1 MQIPLFPIRLLPALL
16 VLSIS
21 APLYADNM
29 GSENPVPLFNRWF
42 SLPEQSTT
50 ELEKEV
56 DSKIEDKTLKA
67 VKNIKAANNKDK
79 EVVPDRSHPVDVFEL
94 PEVEVV
100 STTPL
105 GTTGLAFNKIPG
117 NVQSAEDEDINRHEA
132 FGLTD
137 FMNRRLESVNIN
149 DTQNN
154 PYQPDI
160 TYRGF
165 TASPLLGTPI
175 GLSVYQDGVRVNEA
189 FGDTVNWD
197 LIPQVAI
204 SSMEMMPGSNPL
216 YGLNTLG
223 GALSVKTKSGFS
235 NPGFRTQASGGSY
248 GRQAYTAEYGGSKGD
263 FDWYF
268 AGNIFDDNG
277 WRPYSPTSVNQA
289 FGKVGWENEKTDI
302 DLSFTFA
309 DNNLQGVGP
318 TPQSMLQQ
326 NWSGIYTSPDV
337 TKNTM
342 YFFNLK
348 GSHKL
353 NDQLQLSG
361 NTYNRNNNSSSLNS
375 NTNQNCTT
383 WINGNMCQDDQNNQY
398 TPGGFQATKTQQN
411 GTGVNL
417 QLTSDYKVMAH
428 NNQLSVGGG
437 YNYSKS
443 QFSVAE
449 QKAIFTTN
457 NYEVATEP
465 LTTTVLIN
473 GQNAY
478 SNIFATNTF
487 SFYSWLHAN
496 SSLNW
501 ARAEVQTLDQLNAS
515 TASNSLSGSNV
526 FQRVNPSAGL
536 TFQPLD
542 AFTLNTPLK
551 ELTTY
556 FNYNEGFRAPTAVE
570 MSCANPDAPCSLPSS
585 MASDPALKAVVSHT
599 LEVGAR
605 GKFNQGLKWNIALY
619 QTRNTNDILFLNSPG
634 SVINGYFANVGATMR
649 QGLEFGFSGL
659 AWNKLNWY
667 TSYGFVDATY
677 QATATL
683 SNALGSETVTPG
695 SRIPSIPQS
704 TFKVGGEYEVF
715 HNWFLGSDLQYVA
728 SQFARGDDSNLY
740 PQIPNYTLLNINAR
754 YVVIKNIELY
764 ATGRNVLDNHYA
776 SFGQLG
782 QNFFQNNASTTF
794 MGPGAPATGYA
805 GVRLHWD

>member
-1 MQIPLFPIRLLPALL
+1 MQIPLFPIRLLPVLL
-16 VLSIS
+16 ALSIS
-21 APLYADNM
+21 VPVHAESFS
-29 GSENPVPLFNRWF
+29 SENPVPLFNRWF
-42 SLPEQSTT
+42 SLPEQTAAT
-50 ELEKEV
+50 APEKEG
-56 DSKIEDKTLKA
+56 DSKVADKAPKSTKI
-67 VKNIKAANNKDK
+67 IKAANNKDK
-79 EVVPDRSHPVDVFEL
+79 EVVPERSHPVDVFEL

-105 GTTGLAFNKIPG
+105 GTTGLAFKKIPG

-248 GRQAYTAEYGGSKGD
+248 GRQTYTAEYGGSKGD

-318 TPQSMLQQ
+318 TPQNMLQQ
-326 NWSGIYTSPDV
+326 NWSSFYTAPDV

-348 GSHKL
+348 GSHKIT
-353 NDQLQLSG
+353 DQLQLSG

-375 NTNQNCTT
+375 NTNQNCTV
-383 WINGNMCQDDQNNQY
+383 WVNGNMCQDDQNNQY
-398 TPGGFQATKTQQN
+398 TPGAFQATKTQQN

-417 QLTSDYKVMAH
+417 QLTSDYKVLAH
-428 NNQLSVGGG
+428 DNQLSVGGG

-443 QFSVAE
+443 QFSVAG
-449 QKAIFTTN
+449 QDAIFTAN
-457 NYEVATEP
+457 NYEIATQP
-465 LTTTVLIN
+465 LTTSVLIN

-501 ARAEVQTLDQLNAS
+501 ARAEVQTFDQLNAP
-515 TASNSLSGSNV
+515 TATNSLSGNNI

-542 AFTLNTPLK
+542 AFSLDTPLK

-570 MSCANPDAPCSLPSS
+570 LSCANPDAPCSLPNS
-585 MASDPALKAVVSHT
+585 MASDPPLKAVVSHT

-605 GKFNQGLKWNIALY
+605 GKF
-619 QTRNTNDILFLNSPG
+619 
-634 SVINGYFANVGATMR
+634 
-649 QGLEFGFSGL
+649 
-659 AWNKLNWY
+659 
-667 TSYGFVDATY
+667 
-677 QATATL
+677 
-683 SNALGSETVTPG
+683 
-695 SRIPSIPQS
+695 
-704 TFKVGGEYEVF
+704 
-715 HNWFLGSDLQYVA
+715 
-728 SQFARGDDSNLY
+728 
-740 PQIPNYTLLNINAR
+740 
-754 YVVIKNIELY
+754 
-764 ATGRNVLDNHYA
+764 
-776 SFGQLG
+776 
-782 QNFFQNNASTTF
+782 
-794 MGPGAPATGYA
+794 
-805 GVRLHWD
+805 